1 MVCQSVNRLDSDSD
15 FQTVHLSGSPLVVSE
30 RRSERNSDFHSE
42 RSKALRLECQWV
54 TDLGSRSDLKSDS
67 PLAESE
73 RQSVSAMER
82 QSDFHLERSKVLRL
96 ECQWGTDSGSRSD
109 LKSDHKWA
117 TNLDSRKE
125 MHLGS
130 HSGLK

>member
-1 MVCQSVNRLDSDSD
+1 MKRLDSDLD
-15 FQTVHLSGSPLVVSE
+15 LQTAHLSGSPLVESE
-30 RRSERNSDFHSE
+30 RQSESAMERHSGFHLE

-54 TDLGSRSDLKSDS
+54 I
-67 PLAESE
+67 
-73 RQSVSAMER
+73 
-82 QSDFHLERSKVLRL
+82 
-96 ECQWGTDSGSRSD
+96 DSGSRSD

-117 TNLDSRKE
+117 INLDSRKE